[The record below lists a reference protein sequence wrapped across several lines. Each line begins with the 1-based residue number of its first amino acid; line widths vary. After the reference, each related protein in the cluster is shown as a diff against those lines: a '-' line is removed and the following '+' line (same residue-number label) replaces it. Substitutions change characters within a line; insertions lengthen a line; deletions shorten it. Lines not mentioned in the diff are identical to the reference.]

1 MKIFVTG
8 ATGVL
13 GRPVVKSLVEA
24 EHQVQ
29 ALSRS
34 TKDEALLQGLGA
46 CPVEVDLFEVT
57 ALTQVLSG
65 MDAILHLA
73 TKIPPTGQ
81 VGKRSSWLENNHLR
95 RDGTCC
101 LVEAALSTQSVQR
114 FIYPSYAFLYPDS
127 GAAWIDVST
136 TAVQPNVVLQSTLD
150 AEATVTNFASQ
161 GRHGVS
167 LRLASLY
174 GPESGATREQ
184 IDYAKKGLAALP
196 GAKEA
201 YFPQLWVQ
209 DAASALITVLSQ
221 EVASGIYDVADDEP
235 LTRGELFDVMAHAVG
250 RKHLLALPGPL
261 LHLFSGVVYDQISR
275 SLRISNRHFKEISGW
290 KPLVESAREGWAQL
304 AREGKK

>member
-34 TKDEALLQGLGA
+34 TRDEALLQGLGA
-46 CPVEVDLFEVT
+46 CPVEVDLFDAP

-65 MDAILHLA
+65 TDAILHLA

-81 VGKRSSWLENNHLR
+81 VGKRSSWLENDHLR
-95 RDGTCC
+95 RDGMRS
-101 LVEAALSTQSVQR
+101 LVEAALSTESVR
-114 FIYPSYAFLYPDS
+114 HVIYPSYAFLYPDS
-127 GAAWIDVST
+127 GATWIDAST
-136 TAVQPNVVLQSTLD
+136 TTVQPNSVLQSTLD
-150 AEATVTNFASQ
+150 AEAAVQHFATQ

-184 IDYAKKGLAALP
+184 IEYAQKGLAALP

-201 YFPQLWVQ
+201 YFPQLWVA
-209 DAASALITVLSQ
+209 DAASALISALSAS
-221 EVASGIYDVADDEP
+221 VPSGIYDVGDDEP

-261 LHLFSGVVYDQISR
+261 LHLFSGVAYDQISR

-290 KPLVESAREGWAQL
+290 QPLVVSAREGWAQL
-304 AREGKK
+304 VQKG